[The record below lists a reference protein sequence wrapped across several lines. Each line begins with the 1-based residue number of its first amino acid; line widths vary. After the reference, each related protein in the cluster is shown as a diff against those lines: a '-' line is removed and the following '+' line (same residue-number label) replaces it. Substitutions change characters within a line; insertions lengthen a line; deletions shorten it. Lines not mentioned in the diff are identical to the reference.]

1 MDKKFSV
8 GILLIITIVTL
19 SYSQL
24 SESFDN
30 TTFPPEGWRIINND
44 GENTWLR
51 NTSTY
56 NTPPGCAACFYNE
69 YVNLTN
75 DDWLVTP
82 RLFVTSG
89 DSLKFYY
96 RSVEPY
102 LESLEVRLSFKG
114 PTVSNFTRIIWAR
127 RFNNTSYA
135 LAKIPLHP
143 YVDSTI
149 YIAFRDLTPLG
160 DMRYGIYLDDISGSA
175 VYSAHDVGVT
185 QILAPIDINID
196 SVVLPSVRVK
206 NFGSYQETIPVV
218 FKIDGTSYEKLD
230 TTIILPG
237 ADTVV
242 HFPSCTLSSGS
253 YNTISYTLLT
263 SDDDRTNDTC
273 KSNFIL
279 RTTNVWQ
286 ELTQFPK
293 EVKTTGTSLCYDDN
307 NYIYCL
313 RASDTSFYAY
323 NLTTS
328 TWERKRGIPIK
339 PKSGLGLAYGN
350 NDTIYTL
357 TRNKKNFYKYSIS
370 GNNWQLAESMPVK
383 LKTSTGFC
391 SYGDYIYCLP
401 GDTTFLRYSNALNTW
416 ERVKGI
422 PVKMKP
428 GSALIS
434 DTFGFLYALRG
445 TKKEFYRYSVSGN
458 NWEVIES
465 IPIKKVKKGVGLATD
480 GFNIYCMPSGKTKK
494 FFRYN
499 PVTKWQELDSTPE
512 IIKGGGAITAAQGFV
527 YCLPGSKTQSFLR
540 YIPEPTILSA
550 EAKIISVLGGNINTQ
565 EFITTETQ
573 SNKRLT
579 EDFLNLPLWLCD
591 SVVFF
596 FSEPKTNKP
605 FTAKIEQG
613 QKIYVYNS
621 LGRFVTTLKTTDDI
635 LKPLSW
641 KNLSSGIYFICSE
654 NQNGLSV
661 KPRKLVIIK

>member
-1 MDKKFSV
+1 MDKKFRAV
-8 GILLIITIVTL
+8 ILLIVFVVTL

-30 TTFPPEGWRIINND
+30 ATFPPEGWRIINND
-44 GENTWLR
+44 GGNTWLR

-56 NTPPGCAACFYNE
+56 NTAPGCAACFWSDTY
-69 YVNLTN
+69 LTN

-82 RLFVTSG
+82 RLLVTSG

-96 RSVEPY
+96 RTASTA
-102 LESLEVRLSFKG
+102 LESLEVCLSFKG
-114 PTVSNFTRIIWAR
+114 PRVADFTRVLWAR
-127 RFNNTSYA
+127 RVNNTSYT
-135 LAKIPLHP
+135 LVKISLNF

-149 YIAFRDLTPLG
+149 YIAFRYYVQYLLQPIG
-160 DMRYGIYLDDISGSA
+160 VGAYLDDITGPA
-175 VYSAHDVGVT
+175 VYTSHDVGVT
-185 QILAPIDINID
+185 QILAPIDVSFD
-196 SVVLPSVRVK
+196 SVVSPSVRVK

-263 SDDDRTNDTC
+263 SDDDRSNDTC
-273 KSNFIL
+273 RSNFIL

-286 ELTQFPK
+286 ELTLFPK
-293 EVKTTGTSLCYDDN
+293 EVKTTGSSLCYDDSDH
-307 NYIYCL
+307 IFCL

-370 GNNWQLAESMPVK
+370 GNNWQLAESIPVK

-401 GDTTFLRYSNALNTW
+401 GDTTFLRYSIALNTW
-416 ERVKGI
+416 ERIKGI
-422 PVKMKP
+422 PNKIKT

-465 IPIKKVKKGVGLATD
+465 IPIKKVKKGAGLATD
-480 GFNIYCMPSGKTKK
+480 GFNIYCIPSGKTKK

-512 IIKGGGAITAAQGFV
+512 IIKGGGAITSVQGFV
-527 YCLPGSKTQSFLR
+527 YCLRGSKTTDFWR
-540 YIPEPTILSA
+540 YLPEYTLVTK
-550 EAKIISVLGGNINTQ
+550 EEKIKSVIRTNINYSQLKIDKSFRTNIEVGQ
-565 EFITTETQ
+565 T
-573 SNKRLT
+573 
-579 EDFLNLPLWLCD
+579 
-591 SVVFF
+591 FF
-596 FSEPKTNKP
+596 
-605 FTAKIEQG
+605 
-613 QKIYVYNS
+613 VYNS
-621 LGRFVTTLKTTDDI
+621 LGRFVTTLKTTDNI
-635 LKPLSW
+635 LRPLAW